1 MNRASIAGVC
11 AARSRGADGIF
22 RTKSRIDMRRAATDQ
37 GGTGIAAS
45 GENMVGTGKGGAR
58 RRIVATLAAALLV
71 FPGIALADWAWN
83 FQTPATPIADQIEHL
98 HELIFWIC
106 VVIFIGVFGTM
117 FYILVKHR
125 KSVGHQAAQFHEN
138 TTIEI
143 IWTVIPFLILV
154 FMAWPA
160 TKVVLAMHDTL
171 APDMTIKVT
180 GYQWKWNYDYIDQG
194 FSYYSTLATTLDQ
207 IQNRQAKDPHYL
219 LEVDHPLVVPVGE
232 KVRVLVTAGDV
243 IHSWWVPAFGIKQD
257 AIPGFVRDTWFKADR
272 VGTFRGQCAEL
283 CGKEHGFM
291 PVVVEVKSK
300 DDYAKWLAAEKQKL
314 AAATEN
320 PEKVWK
326 LDELV
331 ARGKQV
337 FDSNCAACHQ
347 ANGTGNAAIG
357 APALVGDKVVLGP
370 AKHQIDV
377 ELNGQT
383 NGVLQHPPAGGK
395 MPAWAQLSDVDI
407 AAEITYTRN
416 SWGNKAEQNVV
427 QPKDVKAERK

>member
-1 MNRASIAGVC
+1 
-11 AARSRGADGIF
+11 
-22 RTKSRIDMRRAATDQ
+22 
-37 GGTGIAAS
+37 
-45 GENMVGTGKGGAR
+45 
-58 RRIVATLAAALLV
+58 
-71 FPGIALADWAWN
+71 
-83 FQTPATPIADQIEHL
+83 
-98 HELIFWIC
+98 
-106 VVIFIGVFGTM
+106 
-117 FYILVKHR
+117 
-125 KSVGHQAAQFHEN
+125 
-138 TTIEI
+138 
-143 IWTVIPFLILV
+143 
-154 FMAWPA
+154 
-160 TKVVLAMHDTL
+160 
-171 APDMTIKVT
+171 
-180 GYQWKWNYDYIDQG
+180 
-194 FSYYSTLATTLDQ
+194 
-207 IQNRQAKDPHYL
+207 
-219 LEVDHPLVVPVGE
+219 
-232 KVRVLVTAGDV
+232 
-243 IHSWWVPAFGIKQD
+243 
-257 AIPGFVRDTWFKADR
+257 
-272 VGTFRGQCAEL
+272 
-283 CGKEHGFM
+283 M